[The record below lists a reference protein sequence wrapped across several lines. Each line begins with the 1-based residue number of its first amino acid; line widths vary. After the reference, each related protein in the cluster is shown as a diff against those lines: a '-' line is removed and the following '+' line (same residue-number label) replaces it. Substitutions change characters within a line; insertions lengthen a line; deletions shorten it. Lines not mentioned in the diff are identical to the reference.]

1 MKLPIGAI
9 ARFALNKI
17 VLPAIGRAIASKG
30 NPLTKEGAKQ
40 AIEQAL
46 QEEARRQLAKKL
58 GRKP

>member
-17 VLPAIGRAIASKG
+17 VLPALGKAIASNR

-40 AIEQAL
+40 AIEEAL
-46 QEEARRQLAKKL
+46 QKEARRQLAKRL
-58 GRKP
+58 GH